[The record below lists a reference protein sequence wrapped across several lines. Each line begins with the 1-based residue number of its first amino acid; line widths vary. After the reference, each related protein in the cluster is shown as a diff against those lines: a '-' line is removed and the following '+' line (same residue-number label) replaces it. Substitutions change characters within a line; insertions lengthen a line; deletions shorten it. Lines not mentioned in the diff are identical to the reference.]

1 MNIDSIKK
9 DFHHIG
15 LLANQSSWYASKNAY
30 LVEILGEHLRKVF
43 VPEHGFFAELQDQ
56 ETLDDTSAYRVLNPY
71 CEFLSVYGSEKH
83 YTLRFTYSQLSD
95 LDCIVVDIQDV
106 GVRYFTYITTLYYL
120 FEAFKEN
127 QVSIPVFVTDR
138 PNPNMGRVE
147 GTPMQAAYQS
157 FIGVEGLPH
166 CYELT
171 LLQVAKWLQVKLQ
184 ITNTIMPLAYKEDQ
198 WIQPSPNIPTAATC
212 HVYPGMCLLEGTSW
226 SEGRGT
232 TLPFHIFGSPALRF
246 DDLHAISNKLQQVT
260 ASIPSLA
267 DTWGLRP
274 LKFIPAF
281 HKHAGV
287 VCNGFQLLVT
297 STRFHSLMFALM
309 LLKEISRYFEADTFW
324 RQGTY
329 EFGSDRTAIELL
341 AGDAFLLEFLFHE
354 ISSKVLWDY
363 LKTAEDEWSRE
374 IKFLTTLN

>member
-166 CYELT
+166 CYGLS
-171 LLQVAKWLQVKLQ
+171 LLQTAKWLQVKLQ
-184 ITNTIMPLAYKEDQ
+184 ITNKIMPLTYKEDQ
-198 WIQPSPNIPTAATC
+198 WIQPSPNIPTAGTC
-212 HVYPGMCLLEGTSW
+212 LVYPGMCLLEGTSL

-232 TLPFHIFGSPALRF
+232 TLPFQIFGSPALRF

-267 DTWGLRP
+267 DTWRLRP

-287 VCNGFQLLVT
+287 ICNGFQLLVT
-297 STRFHSLMFALM
+297 STRFHSLLFALI

-329 EFGSDRTAIELL
+329 EFGNDRTAIELL
-341 AGDAFLLEFLFHE
+341 AGDAFILEFLFYE
-354 ISSKVLWDY
+354 ISPKVLWDY
-363 LKTAEDEWSRE
+363 LKTAEDEWARE
-374 IKFLTTLN
+374 VNFLTTLN

>member
-1 MNIDSIKK
+1 MNINSLKK

-30 LVEILGEHLRKVF
+30 LVEILGEHIKRVF
-43 VPEHGFFAELQDQ
+43 VPEHGFFGELQDQ
-56 ETLDDTSAYRVLNPY
+56 ETLDDTSGYRVLNPY
-71 CEFLSVYGSEKH
+71 CEFVSVYGSDKH
-83 YTLRFTYSQLSD
+83 HTLRFTSSQLSD

-120 FEAFKEN
+120 FEALKEN
-127 QVSIPVFVTDR
+127 QLSIPVFVTDR
-138 PNPNMGRVE
+138 SNPNMGRVE

-212 HVYPGMCLLEGTSW
+212 LVYPGMCLLEGTSL

-232 TLPFHIFGSPALRF
+232 TLPFHMFGSPALRF
-246 DDLHAISNKLQQVT
+246 DDLHAISNRLQQVT

-267 DTWGLRP
+267 DTWRLRP

-287 VCNGFQLLVT
+287 ICNGFQLLVT
-297 STRFHSLMFALM
+297 STRFHSLMFALLM
-309 LLKEISRYFEADTFW
+309 LKEISRYFDADKFW
-324 RQGTY
+324 RQGAY
-329 EFGSDRTAIELL
+329 EFGNDRTAIELL
-341 AGDAFLLEFLFHE
+341 AGDAFLLEFLFRE
-354 ISSKVLWDY
+354 ISPKVLWDY
-363 LKTAEDEWSRE
+363 LRTAEDEWSRE
-374 IKFLTTLN
+374 VKLLTTLN